1 MSSYSSFDDLESIFE
16 RIRDEAASRTSGIR
30 PSLSQE
36 ASSAQNISSV
46 TFSDV
51 NVAVCSACSA
61 CSATSAS
68 AASATNVASHSSS
81 SQIDEP
87 VRMFIYFIVFMFIFF
102 IMAPLS

>member
-16 RIRDEAASRTSGIR
+16 RIRDESASRTSGIR
-30 PSLSQE
+30 PSLSHE

-51 NVAVCSACSA
+51 NVAVCSA